1 MIPRLENLLCS
12 EASFGSNLTQVCSHG
27 MYEEL
32 SLLSLFPLTS
42 FRGSTHTL
50 MHGLNNSPSVDHFG
64 ILCTPSHRNPC
75 LLSLKL
81 ATENFKFDLH
91 FPCTIRTTQFTLGK
105 REQEFNCLA
114 SSTHSMRRNSTALYA
129 GISWLKQRNNWNLF
143 PHSLRFRTCHAI
155 TYAAYRRKHKKKQ
168 VCNSIISTT
177 HRDQTQPWN

>member
-1 MIPRLENLLCS
+1 
-12 EASFGSNLTQVCSHG
+12 
-27 MYEEL
+27 
-32 SLLSLFPLTS
+32 
-42 FRGSTHTL
+42 

-143 PHSLRFRTCHAI
+143 LILSGFEPAMQSHMQHIEESIKRSK
-155 TYAAYRRKHKKKQ
+155 YATA
-168 VCNSIISTT
+168 
-177 HRDQTQPWN
+177 